1 MTTAADPKRFSR
13 EWCSRIP
20 LMAYRKL
27 RAQQHKHRAE
37 RGFVSYAQ
45 SGEDIIVAQLL
56 NQLGVAMTSYM
67 DIGANDPIL
76 LSNAYYFYRK
86 GCRGVCIEPN
96 PRLFR
101 RLHRIRRRDKCLLAG
116 VSDGTA
122 AEARFY
128 RMSAHTLGTF
138 SREEAAGYER
148 LGYSLVEEIPIPIL
162 TPTAVI
168 EQYFSECPVFVSL
181 DAEGVDLAILRAWDF
196 TRYRPA
202 VFCIETSDIA
212 ADRKSIVK
220 DQNILRLMQE
230 AGYML
235 YADTF
240 INSIFVDLKLW

>member
-1 MTTAADPKRFSR
+1 MTSAADPKRFSR

-27 RAQQHKHRAE
+27 RAQHHKRRAE
-37 RGFVSYAQ
+37 KGIISYAQ
-45 SGEDIIVAQLL
+45 SGQDIIVAQLL
-56 NQLGVAMTSYM
+56 NQLGVPMTSYL

-76 LSNAYYFYRK
+76 LSNTYYFYRK

-101 RLHRIRRRDKCLLAG
+101 RLRRVRRRDKCLLAG
-116 VSDGTA
+116 VSDGA
-122 AEARFY
+122 DAQALFY
-128 RMSAHTLGTF
+128 RMSVHTLGTF
-138 SREEAAGYER
+138 SREEAAQYER
-148 LGYSLVEEIPIPIL
+148 LGYPLVEEVSIPIL

-181 DAEGVDLAILRAWDF
+181 DAEGADLAILRTWNF

-212 ADRKSIVK
+212 ENRKSMVK
-220 DQNILRLMQE
+220 DQSILRLMQE

-240 INSIFVDLKLW
+240 INSVFVDLKLW